1 MTTHTIRK
9 VVYSDFGDPSNVS
22 VVTAQIPP
30 PAKNEVQ
37 VDVIYAGFS
46 GADIQMRLG
55 TYPQQRGAPMTP
67 GYCFVGRV
75 SANGPGSTKFRPG
88 ELVGALTVYDAEAQK
103 INVAEKYL
111 IAITESVDM
120 RQALGVILDWNTA
133 YGLVHRATNLVGKGQ
148 RVFVHSMSGAV
159 GYAITTLCL
168 LEGAEVYGTAAERNH
183 ASLRDM
189 GVTPFTYTN
198 KDWMTEMKQRGGA
211 HVVYDPIGFEHYND
225 SWDILI
231 TDEPSRL
238 VGFGGNMNILQGDD
252 AKPRSQYAA
261 VAKLLAKNGCLFTK
275 RSTSF
280 YYIDRD
286 RSTFIEDLQAVMFM
300 LIDGKIEV
308 PIKKIWDLENIR
320 EPHETW
326 GKVPG
331 MGSCLVRVDPNAP

>member
-9 VVYSDFGDPSNVS
+9 VVYSAFGGPSNVS

-30 PAKNEVQ
+30 PAKNETQ
-37 VDVIYAGFS
+37 VNVIYAGFS
-46 GADIQMRLG
+46 GADIQMRIG
-55 TYPQQRGAPMTP
+55 TYPMQKAAPLTP

-75 SANGPGSTKFRPG
+75 SATGTKSTKFRQG
-88 ELVGALTVYDAEAQK
+88 QLVGALSVYDAEAQK
-103 INVAEKYL
+103 INIAEKYL
-111 IAITESVDM
+111 IAIPESVDL

-133 YGLVHRATNLVGKGQ
+133 YGLVYRATNLVGKGQ

-159 GYAITTLCL
+159 GYAVMTLCL
-168 LEGAEVYGTAAERNH
+168 LEGAEVYGTASERNH
-183 ASLRDM
+183 ASLRQL

-198 KDWMTEMKQRGGA
+198 KDWMGEMKQRGGA
-211 HVVYDPIGFEHYND
+211 HVVYDPIGFEHWND

-231 TDEPSRL
+231 TNEPSRL
-238 VGFGGNMNILQGDD
+238 VGFGGNMNVLQGDD
-252 AKPRSQYAA
+252 AKPRSQFPAQ
-261 VAKLLAKNGCLFTK
+261 VKLMAKNGCMFTK

-286 RSTFIEDLQAVMFM
+286 RATFVDDLQSVMFM

-308 PIKKIWDLENIR
+308 PIKKIWDLENVR
-320 EPHETW
+320 EAHETW